1 MQELRRL
8 FPTTQTRV
16 LLFSAGKGSTC
27 SVKDRPARAMLAAAE
42 QLGILTSNT
51 RIVEPTSG
59 AGGISLAS
67 AAAAKGLNLTIVAP
81 DDLDAQRKTT
91 LQKLGAKLF
100 LTPSKLGMTGAINV
114 AKELA
119 REDSNVWI
127 PNFFENPANYAAHE
141 TETAPELWK
150 EAVGKVD
157 AFVCGVGSGGTFMG
171 IARFLKQK
179 DRNIRRIAVEP
190 KESPV
195 LSGGKPGNHGIT
207 GIGAGFIP
215 KIFDL
220 SLPTDIETASTDE
233 AQEWSDRLAKDEG
246 ILAGISTGANLA
258 AVAKLVKQREWQ
270 GKTIIAVAFDCG
282 R

>member
-1 MQELRRL
+1 
-8 FPTTQTRV
+8 
-16 LLFSAGKGSTC
+16 
-27 SVKDRPARAMLAAAE
+27 MLAAAE

-59 AGGISLAS
+59 AGGVSLAS

-150 EAVGKVD
+150 ETGGKVD

-179 DRNIRRIAVEP
+179 DKNIRRIAV
-190 KESPV
+190 
-195 LSGGKPGNHGIT
+195 
-207 GIGAGFIP
+207 
-215 KIFDL
+215 
-220 SLPTDIETASTDE
+220 SLI
-233 AQEWSDRLAKDEG
+233 WSSSAPNCV
-246 ILAGISTGANLA
+246 T
-258 AVAKLVKQREWQ
+258 
-270 GKTIIAVAFDCG
+270 
-282 R
+282 